1 MIIRDKLK
9 TNSKSGSRSPPQIRR
24 PKSPKP
30 QTSSSSD
37 VEIAPSEE
45 KEKPTRIVGILK
57 QSDTKNSPAET
68 NSSAKKETD
77 PSIVH
82 LNDIIKMLKDQ
93 LTTYQ
98 QTQEA
103 NTKLINELRLNL
115 EKAHDDQLKSA
126 KAREELVHKNEEV

>member
-1 MIIRDKLK
+1 M
-9 TNSKSGSRSPPQIRR
+9 
-24 PKSPKP
+24 
-30 QTSSSSD
+30 
-37 VEIAPSEE
+37 APSEE

-57 QSDTKNSPAET
+57 HSDAKIPTPNTQSIET
-68 NSSAKKETD
+68 NSSAKKESD

-93 LTTYQ
+93 LATYQ